1 MNSNA
6 LYINAK
12 LTLMIQLFQSDQIFA
27 FKPMCQGVS
36 SDFCHRPVLTYE
48 QAAHWCQN
56 KSSSLVVPRNA
67 AENGELSDYLIQ
79 HEIESTWTGALL
91 KPALWHNSSGTSL

>member
-1 MNSNA
+1 MKSNV

-12 LTLMIQLFQSDQIFA
+12 LTLMIPLLFILTLSLLNRL
-27 FKPMCQGVS
+27 CQGVS
-36 SDFCHRPVLTYE
+36 SDFCHGPELNYK
-48 QAAHWCQN
+48 QAAHWCLN